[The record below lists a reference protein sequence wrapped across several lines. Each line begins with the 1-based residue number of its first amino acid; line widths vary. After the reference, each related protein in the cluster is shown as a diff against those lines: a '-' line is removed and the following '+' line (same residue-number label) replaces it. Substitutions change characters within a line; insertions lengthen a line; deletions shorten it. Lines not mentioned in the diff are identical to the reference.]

1 MLPAASLYEVISVLI
16 DSLVVFCKRVDY
28 RSINYQLPHFF
39 FLLLNTSKIQ
49 DPSKRSNYSDYHNR
63 SLDRWSSH
71 MRDRLS
77 EIVAQTVKFS
87 VLVLHTTQFQFKW
100 PLAVAKAKTHTWVR
114 PAKSFYTR
122 LFELRIDRLN
132 AQTID

>member
-1 MLPAASLYEVISVLI
+1 
-16 DSLVVFCKRVDY
+16 
-28 RSINYQLPHFF
+28 
-39 FLLLNTSKIQ
+39 
-49 DPSKRSNYSDYHNR
+49 
-63 SLDRWSSH
+63 

-100 PLAVAKAKTHTWVR
+100 LLAVAKAKTHTWVR

-132 AQTID
+132 AQTIDWSTDLSWQREREGGGSENVFSYSIHRIGSEETISEIIRSFE